1 MNMITL
7 VVVVLFA
14 FVGAWA
20 AWGCSRAVRIVRRL
34 RGLRVVTC
42 PETGRPA
49 GVTID
54 VAHAVT
60 SGLIEH
66 APKVRVKSCS
76 RWAERGRCD
85 ERCIKEAEEPTNT
98 TRAIVERML
107 TGTPCAFCRRPI
119 VQTAFL
125 DHYAALLQPDG
136 TTVEWPAVA
145 PERLRGALSTDPPV
159 CWDCH
164 IAETFRRLYPEL
176 VTDRPSRHA

>member
-1 MNMITL
+1 
-7 VVVVLFA
+7 
-14 FVGAWA
+14 
-20 AWGCSRAVRIVRRL
+20 
-34 RGLRVVTC
+34 
-42 PETGRPA
+42 
-49 GVTID
+49 
-54 VAHAVT
+54 
-60 SGLIEH
+60 
-66 APKVRVKSCS
+66 
-76 RWAERGRCD
+76 
-85 ERCIKEAEEPTNT
+85 
-98 TRAIVERML
+98 ML